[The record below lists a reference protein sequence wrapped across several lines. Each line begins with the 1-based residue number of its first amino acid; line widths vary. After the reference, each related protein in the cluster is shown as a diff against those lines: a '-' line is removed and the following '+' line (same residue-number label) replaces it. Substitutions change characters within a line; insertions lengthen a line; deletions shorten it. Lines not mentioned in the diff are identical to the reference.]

1 MPLVFGALSLAGCA
15 EGLTRIGRDEK
26 VRSIN
31 KWFPREGFAIRP
43 YGSSLQESCFHLR
56 KNVFDGELFDL
67 TSSEEAQIWEH
78 SFKSDMV
85 SAVAKEPF
93 DCVNVLG
100 SIHMAHAATSNRSRS
115 TRCIS
120 NIRA

>member
-1 MPLVFGALSLAGCA
+1 
-15 EGLTRIGRDEK
+15 
-26 VRSIN
+26 
-31 KWFPREGFAIRP
+31 
-43 YGSSLQESCFHLR
+43 
-56 KNVFDGELFDL
+56 
-67 TSSEEAQIWEH
+67 
-78 SFKSDMV
+78 MV